1 MKFPVLWLSF
11 VSIWVGGI
19 AGPHQLYSC
28 QYFNLLEQI
37 NNKETNKCFRER
49 TLSSI
54 SDKGAAAQVLGS
66 LTEAEVEAELVC
78 PSCLSNKILVQEE
91 CSSVSDVNFVL
102 LHTCVLSQYVC
113 NIPETHKG

>member
-1 MKFPVLWLSF
+1 MKLPVLWLSF

-37 NNKETNKCFRER
+37 TNKETNKRFRER
-49 TLSSI
+49 TPSSI

-66 LTEAEVEAELVC
+66 LTEAELVC
-78 PSCLSNKILVQEE
+78 PSCLSDKILLQEE
-91 CSSVSDVNFVL
+91 CSSVSNVNFAL
-102 LHTCVLSQYVC
+102 LHSCVLSQYVC